1 MGKGHQK
8 IDTKMVS
15 IITVNYNQMDVTMD
29 LLRSIGSFDT
39 SKLEI
44 IVVDNGSKVDE
55 MHKLNSLFPDVKS
68 IRSDINLGFAGGN
81 NLGIKAAKGDYLFLV
96 NNDTIISQNTIIN
109 LKEVLKQ
116 RPDVAIAC
124 PLIYYYDEPS
134 VIQYAGFTSINPLT
148 GRNKALNYKDKIVT
162 SNKIAETAYAHGAAM
177 MIKRSVVEKLGMMPE
192 NFFLYYEELDW
203 VHRIKQSGY
212 KVVVD
217 HRSHILHKESI
228 STGKNSPLKTYFQ
241 TRNRILFMRRNFSG
255 IRKLLFYLFFTL
267 ISIPKYLMVCFSSK
281 NENHIYSFFAGIKW
295 NLLNN
300 VKSEKLGY
308 KYEYLR
314 YN

>member
-1 MGKGHQK
+1 
-8 IDTKMVS
+8 
-15 IITVNYNQMDVTMD
+15 MDVTMD
-29 LLRSIGSFDT
+29 LLKSIGSFDT
-39 SKLEI
+39 ATLEI
-44 IVVDNGSKVDE
+44 IVVDNGSRVNE
-55 MHKLNSLFPDVKS
+55 NHRVNSLFPDVLT
-68 IRSDINLGFAGGN
+68 IRSETNLGFAGGN
-81 NLGIKAAKGDYLFLV
+81 NLGIEVAKGDYLFLV
-96 NNDTIISQNTIIN
+96 NNDTILPQNTISN
-109 LKEVLKQ
+109 LKEVLEQ
-116 RPDVAIAC
+116 QQDVAIAC
-124 PLIYYYDEPS
+124 PLIYYYDDPS

-148 GRNKALNYKDKIVT
+148 GRNKAVSYKDKIFT
-162 SNKIAETAYAHGAAM
+162 SNKIVETAYAHGAAM

-192 NFFLYYEELDW
+192 NYFLYYEELDW

-217 HRSHILHKESI
+217 HKSHIFHKESI
-228 STGKNSPLKTYFQ
+228 STGKASPLKTYFQ

-267 ISIPKYLMVCFSSK
+267 ISIPKYLIVCFLGK
-281 NENHIYSFFAGIKW
+281 NESHIYSFFSGIKW

-300 VKSEKLGY
+300 VKSENLGS